1 MSARSLARA
10 ALRVAAPAVLG
21 LAALGHGA
29 ARPHA
34 LAQAS
39 ALDAADPV
47 GSATLFL
54 PLSLRFGDLAG
65 LPAAATLAPPTAT
78 LAATVPPPTATDLPP
93 TAPPSPTA
101 PEPTDEPPT
110 PEPPT
115 ATAEPTATPTKAAP
129 LACAQLVTNGGFEE
143 GARDWSLRVTG
154 TEQAASLA
162 INHRS
167 RVNLAPFGGDWLAWL
182 GGLDQTTFELTS
194 TRLAGYRPA
203 DVVSAT
209 LSLAVA
215 VVTQERRDRR
225 PDDRAVVYAR
235 TPGRQAIPGA
245 SFSEETVPEDYRWA
259 PVRLDVTDVLSAR
272 RVDALEVALETDG
285 SGPTWFYVDEI
296 ALEVCTPAAP

>member
-1 MSARSLARA
+1 MPTLPVVRQALRA
-10 ALRVAAPAVLG
+10 AALAVLG
-21 LAALGHGA
+21 LTALA
-29 ARPHA
+29 LVVARPPSVA
-34 LAQAS
+34 GS
-39 ALDAADPV
+39 PSRVAADPA
-47 GSATLFL
+47 SPSSLFL
-54 PLSLRFGDLAG
+54 PLALRAGDLAA
-65 LPAAATLAPPTAT
+65 LPAIATAPPPTATRAPSAAPPTAT
-78 LAATVPPPTATDLPP
+78 DAPP
-93 TAPPSPTA
+93 TAPATPTA

-129 LACAQLVTNGGFEE
+129 LACAQLVANGGFED
-143 GARDWSLRVTG
+143 GARDWTLRVTS
-154 TEQAASLA
+154 TEQDASRA

-167 RVNLAPFGGDWLAWL
+167 RVNLPPFDGDWLAWL
-182 GGLDQTTFELTS
+182 GGLDQTTFGLT
-194 TRLAGYRPA
+194 TARLAAYRPA

-259 PVRLDVTDVLSAR
+259 PVRLDVTELLAAR
-272 RVDALEVALETDG
+272 RVDGLEIAVETDG
-285 SGPTWFYVDEI
+285 SGPTWFYLDAI